1 MPDERKPLV
10 GAPAHEITVENTVP
24 SSSSALTPG
33 ATASARFALVVI
45 EGPNPGLSFEV
56 DAARQGSVL
65 VGQSSACT
73 VQLADRQASRR
84 HAAFDLADRQ
94 LRVSDLGST
103 NGTFV
108 NGVSIVEALLQGG
121 EIVRIGQTAFRVDL
135 VTSASMV
142 VVSPSAQFGRLVG
155 SSVEMR
161 RLYPL
166 FERLGANDLPV
177 VIEGETGTGKELL
190 AESLHERGPRASGP
204 FVVFDCTAV
213 APTLV
218 ESELFGHERGAFT
231 GAVGTRRGVFEQAD
245 GGTLL
250 IDEIGDMPLALQPK
264 LLRVLERSEVRR
276 VGTER
281 SVPVDVRVLC
291 ATRRNLDREVQAGRF
306 RDDLFHRLAVARV
319 ELPPLRRRRGDIAV
333 LARALCLQMGASAS
347 AIPEALLRSWED
359 YAWPGNVREL
369 RNAVT
374 RRLALGDLAQLE
386 SSLREADVAPPSRP
400 AGPVGGGEGAL
411 ERILAV
417 GYPFPE
423 ARRRVIEEFE
433 QRFVERVLAE
443 HGGNV
448 TRAAEASGV
457 ARRQLQRVKGRTST

>member
-1 MPDERKPLV
+1 VPDESDHRRDGSP
-10 GAPAHEITVENTVP
+10 GGDATIDRTVP
-24 SSSSALTPG
+24 AAAAIAPG
-33 ATASARFALVVI
+33 TTASARFSLVVI
-45 EGPNPGLSFEV
+45 EGPNKGLSFDIDV
-56 DAARQGSVL
+56 ARQGPVL

-73 VQLADRQASRR
+73 VQLSDRQASRR

-103 NGTFV
+103 NGTLV
-108 NGVSIVEALLQGG
+108 NGVSIVEALLHGG
-121 EIVRIGQTAFRVDL
+121 ERVRIGQTTLRVDRAP
-135 VTSASMV
+135 TPSIV
-142 VVSPSAQFGRLVG
+142 VVSPSARFGRLVG

-166 FERLGANDLPV
+166 FERLAAGTLPV

-190 AESLHERGPRASGP
+190 AESLHELGARAPGP

-231 GAVGTRRGVFEQAD
+231 GAVGTRRGVFEQAH

-250 IDEIGDMPLALQPK
+250 IDEIGDLPLALQPK

-276 VGTER
+276 VGGER
-281 SVPVDVRVLC
+281 SLQVDVRVLC
-291 ATRRNLDREVQAGRF
+291 ATRRNLDREVHAGRF

-333 LARALCLQMGASAS
+333 LAQAFCQQMNASAD
-347 AIPEALLRSWED
+347 ALPEAMLRSWED
-359 YAWPGNVREL
+359 YGWPGNVREL
-369 RNAVT
+369 RNAVM
-374 RRLALGDLAQLE
+374 RRLQLGDLARLE
-386 SSLREADVAPPSRP
+386 GSSQNVASPPSGP
-400 AGPVGGGEGAL
+400 ASTGEGAL
-411 ERILAV
+411 ERIVAA
-417 GYPFPE
+417 GHPFPE
-423 ARRRVIEEFE
+423 ARRRVVEEFE
-433 QRFVERVLAE
+433 QRFIERVLAE

-457 ARRQLQRVKGRTST
+457 ARRQLQRVKGRTGK